1 MRRNKLK
8 KIKAFILINLL
19 RVSVILALLSTLA
32 LDSES
37 YIPMIVLGVSLL
49 YILCFMKANTRG

>member
-8 KIKAFILINLL
+8 KIKAFILISLL
-19 RVSVILALLSTLA
+19 RVSVILAFLSAMA
-32 LDSES
+32 LDSDS

-49 YILCFMKANTRG
+49 YISCFIKANSRG